1 LGDIGKCKDVDVPL
15 KLEYELSPKA
25 PTSVEMR
32 ELRLEI
38 LGILSYVLISISLM
52 YVPLPEQP
60 FVVSDNIS
68 MVVPDSSMLLR
79 GGAEFR

>member
-1 LGDIGKCKDVDVPL
+1 MPL
-15 KLEYELSPKA
+15 KLEYELSSKVSN
-25 PTSVEMR
+25 SVDLREM
-32 ELRLEI
+32 RLEI

-60 FVVSDNIS
+60 LAVSDNKS
-68 MVVPDSSMLLR
+68 MVVPDSSVLLR

>member
-15 KLEYELSPKA
+15 KLEYELSKVS
-25 PTSVEMR
+25 TSVEMK
-32 ELRLEI
+32 ELILEF

-60 FVVSDNIS
+60 FVVSDNKS
-68 MVVPDSSMLLR
+68 MVVPDSSMLLH